1 MSAAAARRRKQLA
14 KKASL
19 SAEDGG
25 DPVSARLQSLLDS
38 TDKSEENAYEALQL
52 AQSQVRRAVKTG
64 KYDEATK
71 TAYDVSLTL
80 LEKMGRASVASQ
92 LLAQLVQVL
101 NETHTACTDEWVAK
115 FGKLDEAYRKAV
127 EADKTLE
134 DEERDR
140 LGRLHLQLLR
150 SAVKW
155 SDTLGTVRYG
165 HQDLHELLG
174 RQCWRMAQIYQEEDE
189 QDAKAAAAHRP
200 NGDDDD
206 QDEDASIP
214 WLRCEAV
221 THLSLAEKPE
231 VIAEYLKTL
240 PAPTAAETKMGH
252 TCPAAERDALLT
264 RSILVLSAVENLR
277 DGNILLRAYLAD
289 IESRD
294 IPTLQKSYTNKK
306 DGVAPSHAIFC
317 SMLLRICEKEM
328 KTGPLYSWLLK
339 SFNSELSGMFKP
351 DVVKAY
357 CTKIGRVYFN
367 IQPPPSMMSTIES
380 MMGGMGGLGGM
391 GGMGGNPMAGID
403 PAMMQQMMAQMQGG
417 MR

>member
-1 MSAAAARRRKQLA
+1 MA

-25 DPVSARLQSLLDS
+25 DPVSARLQSLLES
-38 TDKSEENAYEALQL
+38 PDKSEENAYEALQL

-64 KYDEATK
+64 KYDDATK
-71 TAYDVSLTL
+71 MAYEVSLTL

-101 NETHTACTDEWVAK
+101 SETQTACTDEWVAK
-115 FGKLDEAYRKAV
+115 FGQLDEAYRQAV
-127 EADKTLE
+127 AADKTLE
-134 DEERDR
+134 DDERDR

-174 RQCWRMAQIYQEEDE
+174 RQCWRMAQTYQEEDE
-189 QDAKAAAAHRP
+189 QDAKDGAAHRP
-200 NGDDDD
+200 TGDDE
-206 QDEDASIP
+206 DEDVDASIP

-221 THLSLAEKPE
+221 THLSLAEKPGA
-231 VIAEYLKTL
+231 IAEYLKTL
-240 PAPTAAETKMGH
+240 PGPTAAETKMGH
-252 TCPAAERDALLT
+252 TCPPAERDALLT
-264 RSILVLSAVENLR
+264 RSVLVLAAVENLR
-277 DGNILLRAYLAD
+277 DANLLLRAYIAGV
-289 IESRD
+289 ETRD
-294 IPTLQKSYTNKK
+294 IPTLQASYTNKK
-306 DGVAPSHAIFC
+306 DGVAPSHVIFC
-317 SMLLRICEKEM
+317 SMLLRICEKET
-328 KTGPLYSWLLK
+328 KTGPLFTWLLK

-351 DVVKAY
+351 DVVRAY

-367 IQPPPSMMSTIES
+367 IQPPPSMMNTLEA
-380 MMGGMGGLGGM
+380 MMGGM

-403 PAMMQQMMAQMQGG
+403 PAMMQQMMAQMGG